1 MSEGKPDNPGWKPQ
15 PQPKQPPQA
24 AGNQSAQPQSAVPN
38 GRDQINATARK
49 PPVAAP
55 RPPPPGPPPIPPQV
69 AQEIQALKKKLD
81 DKDAQISK
89 VMDAYRQLKKDNE
102 RTRQRLET
110 DLKRRVEKSKNDFI
124 GQFVDVLDNLDR
136 AIDAVENNFDS
147 DSVLQGI
154 ILLRSRLVQLLRLE
168 GLEKIFV
175 DNQPFDPLHSEAA
188 GIEEVESEGEDNLV
202 LRELQRG
209 YTLKGSLLRPAR
221 VVVGRY
227 SGPRE
232 DKSGPGTEG

>member
-1 MSEGKPDNPGWKPQ
+1 MGLSEEKPDDPVRKPPQQ
-15 PQPKQPPQA
+15 PQPPLKAPGGQPTQPQPA
-24 AGNQSAQPQSAVPN
+24 VPNAGNQVHA
-38 GRDQINATARK
+38 
-49 PPVAAP
+49 AAP
-55 RPPPPGPPPIPPQV
+55 PNKTPPGPPPLPPQA

-89 VMDAYRQLKKDNE
+89 VMDAYRRLKKDNE

-124 GQFVDVLDNLDR
+124 CQFVDVLDNLDR

-175 DNQPFDPLHSEAA
+175 DNQSFDPLHSEAA
-188 GIEEVESEGEDNLV
+188 GIEEVESQEEDNLV

-209 YTLKGSLLRPAR
+209 YTLKGALLRPAR

-232 DKSGPGTEG
+232 NGDRQESQE

>member
-1 MSEGKPDNPGWKPQ
+1 
-15 PQPKQPPQA
+15 
-24 AGNQSAQPQSAVPN
+24 
-38 GRDQINATARK
+38 
-49 PPVAAP
+49 
-55 RPPPPGPPPIPPQV
+55 V

-110 DLKRRVEKSKNDFI
+110 DLKRRVDKSKNDFI

-188 GIEEVESEGEDNLV
+188 GIEEVETEDEDNLV

-227 SGPRE
+227 SGPRDPKAE
-232 DKSGPGTEG
+232 PGTES